1 MSLRIVEN
9 VQLRKDDFAWAS
21 PGSGPKTL
29 STCLNVI
36 NTGTQFSIEIYV
48 QQASIR
54 TVKCKHTASERSDRV
69 HSIRQTVR
77 KVENVLQSP
86 MYGISL
92 TYQAKYQTQKYFH
105 TNPLYQMYLVNVDN
119 SFESKEKRKYNEKN
133 VN

>member
-1 MSLRIVEN
+1 MRLSLSIVEN

-29 STCLNVI
+29 STCLNVL

-77 KVENVLQSP
+77 KVENVLQYP

-92 TYQAKYQTQKYFH
+92 TNQATPQTQKYFH
-105 TNPLYQMYLVNVDN
+105 TNRYLKKIYCIKCI
-119 SFESKEKRKYNEKN
+119 S
-133 VN
+133 

>member
-1 MSLRIVEN
+1 MN
-9 VQLRKDDFAWAS
+9 VL
-21 PGSGPKTL
+21 
-29 STCLNVI
+29 

-86 MYGISL
+86 MYGISHRNMFIQIL
-92 TYQAKYQTQKYFH
+92 EE
-105 TNPLYQMYLVNVDN
+105 NPLCQIYLVDVDN
-119 SFESKEKRKYNEKN
+119 SFESKEKEIQ
-133 VN
+133 

>member
-1 MSLRIVEN
+1 MRFSLRIVEN

-69 HSIRQTVR
+69 HSIR
-77 KVENVLQSP
+77 
-86 MYGISL
+86 
-92 TYQAKYQTQKYFH
+92 
-105 TNPLYQMYLVNVDN
+105 
-119 SFESKEKRKYNEKN
+119 
-133 VN
+133 